1 MKTTLQSTS
10 SSLLFVSIALLL
22 ISYTTTAQTVD
33 YGKSYI
39 NLTKGATGGTA
50 ETGDILQIRATFVV
64 KSGTLDSCGFF
75 DNIPAGTAYVPGSLC
90 VLTNEGK
97 IYKSFTDAAG
107 DDCGWISGSCC
118 QYTAGI

>member
-1 MKTTLQSTS
+1 MKTTLQNVS
-10 SSLLFVSIALLL
+10 SCILYLLGALLL
-22 ISYTTTAQTVD
+22 LTSDATAQTVD

-75 DNIPAGTAYVPGSLC
+75 DNIPAGTVYVPGSLC

-97 IYKSFTDAAG
+97 IYKSFTDVAG
-107 DDCGWISGSCC
+107 DDCG
-118 QYTAGI
+118 